1 MKVDVKKL
9 AEWLAEIGMEYP
21 YNCDWPT
28 DKNDSAVL
36 WEYILRRKFG
46 KEEAE

>member
-9 AEWLAEIGMEYP
+9 AEWFAELGLEYP
-21 YNCDWPT
+21 YSCDWPS

-36 WEYILRRKFG
+36 WEYILQRKFG
-46 KEEAE
+46 KEGAE